1 MFRLL
6 KRLFQTETGDVT
18 LVDNTGRY
26 RSANRTYFAVRLRMM
41 GEDEATD
48 CYLFTLNEMRLARQ
62 RAERN
67 PEDLPYCQNSCR
79 CSKRS

>member
-6 KRLFQTETGDVT
+6 KRFFNTETGDVT

-26 RSANRTYFAVRLRMM
+26 RSANPTYFATRLRMM
-41 GEDEATD
+41 GVDENTD
-48 CYLFTLNEMRLARQ
+48 CYLFTLNEMRQAKA

-67 PEDLPYCQNSCR
+67 PEDLPFCKKSCE
-79 CSKRS
+79 CKERS

>member
-6 KRLFQTETGDVT
+6 RRLFYTETGDVM

-26 RSANRTYFAVRLRMM
+26 RSANPTYFAARLRVM
-41 GEDEATD
+41 GEDANTS
-48 CYLFTLNEMRLARQ
+48 CYLFTLNEMRQGRQ

-67 PEDLPYCQNSCR
+67 PEDLPFCRTSCR
-79 CSKRS
+79 CGTKS

>member
-6 KRLFQTETGDVT
+6 RRLFNTETGDVM

-26 RSANRTYFAVRLRMM
+26 RSANSTYFAARLRVM
-41 GEDEATD
+41 GEDATTD
-48 CYLFTLNEMRLARQ
+48 CYLFTTNEMRLARQ

-67 PEDLPYCQNSCR
+67 PEDLPFCRTSCG
-79 CSKRS
+79 CSNQS

>member
-6 KRLFQTETGDVT
+6 RRLFNTETGDVE

-26 RSANRTYFAVRLRMM
+26 RSANSSYFAVRLRML
-41 GEDEATD
+41 GVDKNTA
-48 CYLFTLNEMRLARQ
+48 CYLFTLNEMRQAKA

-67 PEDLPYCQNSCR
+67 PEDLPFCKKSCE
-79 CSKRS
+79 CNERS